1 MRIGLFFFL
10 CTSLFG
16 FDFSCHTPHLDTGTS
31 DWSYSADFLTLDFE
45 GLESAQVFSAL
56 GPSEADSY
64 SVVLRRDWCRPLEK
78 TLFCE
83 TPSEAL
89 AEVEIRKG
97 NSLLVKKVL
106 RYFLFILNYQEDGSA
121 YIKVRAKRMD
131 EAPPLSYSRQWGP
144 QTCWVESLVSFKD
157 PSDFFRYR

>member
-1 MRIGLFFFL
+1 MRVWIFFFL

-16 FDFSCHTPHLDTGTS
+16 FDFSCHTKNLDTSAS
-31 DWSYSADFLTLDFE
+31 DWAFSPDFLTLDFE
-45 GLESAQVFSAL
+45 GPESAQVFSAL
-56 GPSEADSY
+56 GPAEADHY
-64 SVVLRRDWCRPLEK
+64 SVILHRDWCRPLEQ

-89 AEVEIRKG
+89 AEVEIRTSNKF
-97 NSLLVKKVL
+97 LTKKVL

-144 QTCWVESLVSFKD
+144 ATCWVQQTF
-157 PSDFFRYR
+157 PSYF